1 MSKIKRY
8 IIICLTIFLIIS
20 IIIISL
26 FFRKKY
32 TSTETNTINQSINLE
47 NDINKRI
54 MLADILKQE
63 DEILITE
70 DNIDKT
76 MEIISRANLK
86 KGIFIAE
93 NSRNKF
99 IEIVNTAT
107 ENDYSIDDDGYLK
120 KPSTL
125 EKETDLTKKIN
136 NYIDSDKTMV
146 INISSTYKG
155 LLNGMQLD
163 FMIEKTDYVQVFE
176 YDNTIKIAII
186 NPDRIDENSEDL
198 TQKEIYEEV
207 LINM

>member
-70 DNIDKT
+70 DNIDKA

-99 IEIVNTAT
+99 LEIVNTAT

-125 EKETDLTKKIN
+125 EKENDL
-136 NYIDSDKTMV
+136 
-146 INISSTYKG
+146 KG
-155 LLNGMQLD
+155 MNGLS
-163 FMIEKTDYVQVFE
+163 I
-176 YDNTIKIAII
+176 
-186 NPDRIDENSEDL
+186 RIMKL
-198 TQKEIYEEV
+198 V
-207 LINM
+207 LQ

>member
-176 YDNTIKIAII
+176 YYNTIKIAII

>member
-1 MSKIKRY
+1 MSKIKIY

>member
-163 FMIEKTDYVQVFE
+163 FMIEKTDYVQVIE

>member
-32 TSTETNTINQSINLE
+32 TSSETNTINQSINLE

>member
-163 FMIEKTDYVQVFE
+163 FMI
-176 YDNTIKIAII
+176 
-186 NPDRIDENSEDL
+186 
-198 TQKEIYEEV
+198 
-207 LINM
+207 

>member
-99 IEIVNTAT
+99 LEIVNTAT

-125 EKETDLTKKIN
+125 EKENDLTKKIN

-186 NPDRIDENSEDL
+186 NPDRIGENSEDL

>member
-1 MSKIKRY
+1 MKNSKI
-8 IIICLTIFLIIS
+8 IIS
-20 IIIISL
+20 ILSIILIIGIILIILLNFSNNTKL
-26 FFRKKY
+26 VD
-32 TSTETNTINQSINLE
+32 ETDMI
-47 NDINKRI
+47 DIEKRI

-99 IEIVNTAT
+99 LEIVNTAT

-125 EKETDLTKKIN
+125 EKENDLTKKIN

>member
-99 IEIVNTAT
+99 LEIVNTAT

-125 EKETDLTKKIN
+125 EKENDLTKKIN

>member
-186 NPDRIDENSEDL
+186 NPERIDENSEDL